1 MTYKRIHN
9 QELSIII
16 EQTENNSCLLYDESK
31 DIYNEIK
38 NLLDKKFP
46 NQFKFRIQEKV
57 GIDFFIK
64 KMIKNENFTF
74 VKYGDGELL
83 CMIGV
88 DGKNCDDH
96 PYSLE
101 LKKLLEISFVKLLR
115 FYDDVFLADW
125 EDNLVKTR
133 SSYLNVNNLSPK
145 FADYDSFLTIKEN
158 INDEKLLNFYKLLK
172 QSDRKKILVGPKK
185 LEPVIEMLNINHFV
199 EVPIKNAFSEYK
211 NISSL
216 INDIGVQDDSIYIL
230 CCSMMSCLICSD
242 LKEKNTN
249 ITILDV
255 GSGLDP
261 IFSIKTR
268 PNQPDESECFRYFSS
283 ILPKNYRSKKTI
295 NALNQLNMSISNF
308 K

>member
-9 QELSIII
+9 KELSIII
-16 EQTENNSCLLYDESK
+16 EQTENNSSLLYEESEN
-31 DIYNEIK
+31 IYNEIK
-38 NLLDKKFP
+38 NFLDKKFP

-185 LEPVIEMLNINHFV
+185 LEPVIPSNTFARFL
-199 EVPIKNAFSEYK
+199 
-211 NISSL
+211 
-216 INDIGVQDDSIYIL
+216 SIETLLPENVFDAI
-230 CCSMMSCLICSD
+230 
-242 LKEKNTN
+242 
-249 ITILDV
+249 
-255 GSGLDP
+255 
-261 IFSIKTR
+261 IFSSRILIISIFKSTVEFVLVFVLT
-268 PNQPDESECFRYFSS
+268 PPPKYIPSGFIDVLESVVDEAER
-283 ILPKNYRSKKTI
+283 ITGLMI
-295 NALNQLNMSISNF
+295 
-308 K
+308 